1 MNVAVVEGGFSRER
15 EISLRSGKRITEAL
29 KSLGIQTWTVD
40 PGKEEKWLESL
51 QEADLA
57 FIALHGHFGEDGKIQ
72 SILKEWNIPFTGS
85 KAYSCA
91 MTFNKVLTKQLLI
104 QHRFLTPEYDV
115 FELGAQTN
123 ALKNLAF
130 PAVLK
135 PIEEGSSLDTYVID
149 HPKELAV
156 YETLLKDQYP
166 IMLFERF
173 VQGRELSISYL
184 NGRILPILE
193 IIPKHRFYDYPC
205 KYTPGM
211 AKLIAP
217 ASIGKFMERKITRL
231 CLEVFELFQ
240 IQGFARLDGILT
252 DKDFFILE
260 INAIPGMTDT
270 SDLPASAHAAGM
282 TFTQL
287 VREILDYCLFPL
299 DDRPK
304 L

>member
-1 MNVAVVEGGFSRER
+1 MKVAVVEGGFSRER
-15 EISLRSGKRITEAL
+15 EISIRSGKKITDAL
-29 KSLGIQTWTVD
+29 INLGIQTWTVD
-40 PGKEEKWLESL
+40 PGTEEKWLESL
-51 QEADLA
+51 QEADLV

-72 SILKEWNIPFTGS
+72 SILREWSIPFTGS
-85 KAYSCA
+85 NAYSCA

-104 QHRFLTPEYDV
+104 QNRFLTPEYDV
-115 FELGAQTN
+115 LELGTQTKPREN
-123 ALKNLAF
+123 MAF
-130 PAVLK
+130 PSVLK

-149 HPKELAV
+149 HPTELTL
-156 YETLLKDQYP
+156 YESVLKDQYP

-173 VQGRELSISYL
+173 IRGRELSISFL

-193 IIPKHRFYDYPC
+193 IVPKHRFYDYAC
-205 KYTPGM
+205 KYTPGL

-217 ASIGKFMERKITRL
+217 ASIGKFLEKKITRL
-231 CLEVFELFQ
+231 CLQVFELFQ

-270 SDLPASAHAAGM
+270 SDLPASALAAGIP
-282 TFTQL
+282 FPQL
-287 VREILDYCLFPL
+287 VREILNSCLFPL
-299 DDRPK
+299 DGRPK